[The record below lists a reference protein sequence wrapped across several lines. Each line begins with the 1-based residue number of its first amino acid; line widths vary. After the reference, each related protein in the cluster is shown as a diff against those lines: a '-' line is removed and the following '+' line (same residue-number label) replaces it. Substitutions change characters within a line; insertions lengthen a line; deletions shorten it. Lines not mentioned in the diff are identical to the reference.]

1 MTLPGRRAIFLG
13 MNHASLAPVVGIGL
27 STTDLLFLVDERPGF
42 GPPVRAERFLRQG
55 GGPVATALVALA
67 RLGVPTRFISR
78 IGDDEEGAFM
88 RAEFQRE
95 GVDTSLLESQAGT
108 LSQVALVL
116 VERATGE
123 RGFTFREPTCTPLE
137 PGDLDRSAI
146 TGARLL
152 HLDDAEPAQLQAAR
166 WAREAGVPVMLDG
179 TWVHEDLP
187 ELLQLVDAS
196 ILSDVMAR
204 RWMPGATP
212 QEVVQRLRNYGAR
225 IAVLTR
231 GEEGCLVQW
240 DQGRFAFDAFA
251 VDVVDTT
258 GAGDAFHG
266 GFIYGL
272 LQDWPVEKTVC
283 FAQAV
288 AALNCGHFGGRTGL
302 PTLEQVESLMAAQT
316 PTPRPLT

>member
-1 MTLPGRRAIFLG
+1 
-13 MNHASLAPVVGIGL
+13 MNDSPTAPVVGIGL
-27 STTDLLFLVDERPGF
+27 STTDLLFLVDDRPGF
-42 GPPVRAERFLRQG
+42 GPPVRAEHFLRQG

-67 RLGVPTRFISR
+67 RLGLPTRFISR
-78 IGDDEEGAFM
+78 IGDDEEGDFM

-95 GVDTSLLESQAGT
+95 GVDTSLLESQPET

-137 PGDLDRSAI
+137 AHELDRNAI
-146 TGARLL
+146 VGASLL
-152 HLDDAEPAQLQAAR
+152 HLDDAEPASMQAAR
-166 WAREAGVPVMLDG
+166 WAHEAGVPVVLDG
-179 TWVHEDLP
+179 TWVHDDLP
-187 ELLQLVDAS
+187 ELLQLVDAP
-196 ILSDVMAR
+196 ILSDIMAR
-204 RWMPGATP
+204 RWMPNATP
-212 QEVVQRLRNYGAR
+212 QQIVGRLRNYGAR
-225 IAVLTR
+225 IAVLTL
-231 GEEGCLVQW
+231 GEKGCVVQW
-240 DQGRFAFDAFA
+240 DQGCFSFDAFA

-272 LQDWPVEKTVC
+272 LQNWPVARTVC

-302 PTLEQVESLMAAQT
+302 PSLDQVENLIAAQ
-316 PTPRPLT
+316 PLTPHPLS